1 MKTLAIIPAFNEEE
15 RIADV
20 VRRAREFLETLVVDD
35 GSADGT
41 SAAAAA
47 AGAFVVRHAAN
58 RGKSA
63 ALETGF
69 HAALERGF
77 EAVVTLDADGQHL
90 PEEIP
95 RFLEAAAN
103 GADVVVGCRMRNVR
117 DMPTVRLWTNQTTS
131 RIVSWLA
138 RTRMYDSQ
146 SGFRFFR
153 AEVLRR
159 VPVSAGRFAGESE
172 ILIRAGRRGF
182 RIAEV
187 PVSTV
192 YFEGRK
198 SRIDPFRDTIRFFR
212 LVSKYL

>member
-1 MKTLAIIPAFNEEE
+1 MRTLAVIPAFDEEE
-15 RIADV
+15 RIGDV
-20 VRRAREFLETLVVDD
+20 VRRVRKFLGALVVDD
-35 GSADGT
+35 GSSDRT

-47 AGAFVVRHAAN
+47 AGAEVERHPVN

-69 HAALERGF
+69 RAALRLGF

-95 RFLEAAAN
+95 RFLEAAAK
-103 GADVVVGCRMRNVR
+103 GADVVVGCRMRDVR
-117 DMPTVRLWTNQTTS
+117 DMPTVRRWTNQTTS

-138 RTRMYDSQ
+138 RTRLYDSQ
-146 SGFRFFR
+146 SGFRLFR

-159 VPVSAGRFAGESE
+159 VPVTAGRFAGESE
-172 ILIRAGRRGF
+172 ILIRAGRAGF

-192 YFEGRK
+192 YFEGRQ
-198 SRIDPFRDTIRFFR
+198 SRIDPVRDTIRFFR

>member
-1 MKTLAIIPAFNEEE
+1 MRTLAVIPAFNEEE

-20 VRRAREFLETLVVDD
+20 VRRARAVLEVLVVDD

-41 SAAAAA
+41 ASAA
-47 AGAFVVRHAAN
+47 AGAGAALARHPVN

-69 HAALERGF
+69 RTARERGF

-95 RFLEAAAN
+95 RLLEAAAR
-103 GADVVVGCRMRNVR
+103 GADVVVGCRMLDPR
-117 DMPTVRLWTNQTTS
+117 DMPAVRRWTNQTTS

-138 RTRMYDSQ
+138 RARVRDSQ
-146 SGFRFFR
+146 SGFRLFR
-153 AEVLRR
+153 AEVLRD
-159 VPVSAGRFAGESE
+159 VPVTAGRFAGESE
-172 ILIRAGRRGF
+172 ILIRAGRLGY

-187 PVSTV
+187 PISTV
-192 YFEGRK
+192 YFAGRK
-198 SRIDPFRDTIRFFR
+198 SRIDPIRDTIRFFR
-212 LVSKYL
+212 LVAGYL